1 MSVLALDTSSA
12 IAVAVAGENGQIL
25 AQRALDQE
33 RRHVEGLAP
42 MMREVLIEAGLSER
56 DLRHVVVGTGP
67 APFTGLR
74 VGIVTARAFAFALGI
89 PVYGISGLDA
99 IAALA
104 ATELGLAPGTEIL
117 VATDAKRR
125 EVYWARY
132 VVRTTALS
140 ERGHMDASPGATPPE
155 PLLDEQPHDDD
166 SAVRLSAGPGV
177 DNAAAL
183 VAAGLVDRA
192 VVVGPGAHL
201 FRDVFAPAA
210 LDVPNATFAP
220 EPAVLARLAEQALAS
235 GTTPGTEPLYLRR
248 PDAQEPAARKRATR

>member
-12 IAVAVAGENGQIL
+12 IAVAVTSENGHIL

-104 ATELGLAPGTEIL
+104 ATELNLAPGTKVL

-132 VVRTTALS
+132 EVLT
-140 ERGHMDASPGATPPE
+140 ERGDNDASSGGMPHEGASPN
-155 PLLDEQPHDDD
+155 EQRSDAGP
-166 SAVRLSAGPGV
+166 AVRLTAGPGV

-183 VAAGLVDRA
+183 VANGTVDRA

-201 FRDVFAPAA
+201 FRDVFEPVA
-210 LDVPNATFAP
+210 LDVPEATFAP
-220 EPAVLARLAEQALAS
+220 EPAMLARLAAQALDA
-235 GTTPGTEPLYLRR
+235 GTTPGTEPMYLRR